1 MSNEKGEYE
10 HQHPD
15 DRTTPSP
22 SHDVI
27 KPGNEK
33 IRTVNPLQEVLK
45 EEPPHPWSWPMIRLY
60 GCLWVSYLCS
70 MTNGF
75 DANTFGGFT
84 AMSTFED
91 YFNVYGGGELGFMV
105 TMYIIGNLV
114 GGLFAG
120 PITDPFGR
128 RFGMILGSVV
138 CIMGSVMQTSAQNK
152 STILAG
158 RFFLG
163 MGAVTVQTAGTTY
176 AAELAHPAYR
186 AILTGGYQSC
196 FFIGTMT
203 STFIEYGLSGLSNP
217 GTIEWR
223 IPSILQCLPSVIL
236 LCFVWNIPETP
247 RWLVA
252 NGKVDKA
259 REVLIRYHGEGNPN
273 SKLVKLELAEMEA
286 TISTHGSDKRWWDF
300 RELFRTRASIHRM
313 TTLLAFALFQNLI
326 WPPTSYYM
334 PLMLKN
340 AGITDSRRQLLLN
353 AVQTPVMIGGAL
365 INVLIVE
372 HVSRRFLFMYGS
384 CIMVATLSILT
395 ACTALQTTHPK
406 LGTVGV
412 VFIYLFLANF
422 AMTWVPMMTLYASEI
437 VPFETRAKAIALYNL
452 AINAFSLINSYVP
465 PVAFDNIGW
474 KFYLFYIVF
483 DFVGIFVVY
492 FLFIETRK
500 RTLEEIEEIFQS
512 SNPVRTSI
520 QMSKRAAREA
530 REAQQAG
537 DLAA

>member
-1 MSNEKGEYE
+1 MSNEKAEFE
-10 HQHPD
+10 HGHPD

-22 SHDVI
+22 VPDVI
-27 KPGNEK
+27 KPEGPK
-33 IRTVNPLQEVLK
+33 AGNPLQQVLID
-45 EEPPHPWSWPMIRLY
+45 EPPHPFSWPMLRLY
-60 GCLWVSYLCS
+60 GCLWCAYLCS

-84 AMSTFED
+84 AMQTFMD
-91 YFNVYGGGELGFMV
+91 YFGVYGGSELGFMV

-114 GGLFAG
+114 GGVFAG
-120 PITDPFGR
+120 QLTDPYGR
-128 RFGMILGSVV
+128 RFGMAIGSVT
-138 CIMGSVMQTSAQNK
+138 CIMGSVMQTAAQNK
-152 STILAG
+152 STILGG

-163 MGAVTVQTAGTTY
+163 MGAVIVQTAGTTY

-203 STFIEYGLSGLSNP
+203 STFIEYGLSAPANP
-217 GTIEWR
+217 GNIEWR
-223 IPSILQCLPSVIL
+223 IPSIIQAAPSVLL
-236 LCFVWNIPETP
+236 LCFVWFIPETP

-252 NGKVDKA
+252 NGKVEKA
-259 REVLIRYHGEGNPN
+259 REVLIKYHGEGNPD
-273 SKLVKLELAEMEA
+273 SKLVKLEMAEMEA
-286 TISTHGSDKRWWDF
+286 HIKTDGSDKRWWDL

-313 TTLLAFALFQNLI
+313 IILLAFALFQNLI
-326 WPPTSYYM
+326 WPPTSYYL

-353 AVQTPVMIGGAL
+353 AVQTPVMIGGAI
-365 INVLIVE
+365 INAFIVE
-372 HVSRRFLFMYGS
+372 RVGRRHLLMFGS
-384 CIMVATLSILT
+384 CGMVVTLSVLT
-395 ACTALQTTHPK
+395 ACTALQTDHPN
-406 LGTVGV
+406 LGTPGV
-412 VFIYLFLANF
+412 VFIYLFLLNF

-474 KFYLFYIVF
+474 RFYLFYLVF

-512 SNPVRTSI
+512 SNPVKTSKE
-520 QMSKRAAREA
+520 MGRRAAQLDHEFA
-530 REAQQAG
+530 
-537 DLAA
+537 